1 MNENLKVSFIQ
12 TELSWENPA
21 INRKRFS
28 DKITSLPETDLI
40 VLPEMFSTGF
50 SMNSEKLAEK
60 TQGETVVWM
69 QKMAAKKNAAI
80 TGSIIVCEGEKYFNR
95 MFFVFPDGNFETY
108 DKKHLF
114 TFADEHESYS
124 PGNKKLIVEYLGW
137 KICPLIC
144 YDLRFPVWSRNVE
157 NYDLL
162 IYVANWPKART
173 QAWDI
178 LLKARAIENIS
189 YVVGVNRVGKDGNEL
204 EYSGHSAVYDMLGTR
219 ISTSDFENEFSE
231 TIVLSKPTL
240 DTTRRKFAFLNDGD
254 KFEIQ

>member
-1 MNENLKVSFIQ
+1 MNQKLRLSIIQ
-12 TELSWENPA
+12 TRLSWENPEA
-21 INRKRFS
+21 NRKKFS
-28 DKITSLPETDLI
+28 QKINELSDTDLI

-50 SMNSEKLAEK
+50 SMNSKQLAEK
-60 TQGETVVWM
+60 DQGETVVWM
-69 QKMAAKKNAAI
+69 QEMAAEKNAAI
-80 TGSIIVCEGEKYFNR
+80 TGSIIIWEDGKYFNR
-95 MFFVFPDGNFETY
+95 MFFVFPNGNFETY

-114 TFADEHESYS
+114 TFANEHKSYS
-124 PGNKKLIVEYLGW
+124 PGNKKLIVDYLGW

-189 YVVGVNRVGKDGNEL
+189 YTVGVNRVGKDGNEL
-204 EYSGHSAVYDMLGTR
+204 EYSGHSAVYDMLGAR
-219 ISTSDFENEFSE
+219 ISRSDFESEFSE
-231 TIVLSKPTL
+231 TIALNQSVLRE
-240 DTTRRKFAFLNDGD
+240 TRKKFAFLNDRD
-254 KFEIQ
+254 KFQIY